1 MLVVLCGPP
10 CTGKSAIGADLE
22 SRFGFIHLEVDAIR
36 QRILPDSD
44 QNIEDRNTAYRAM
57 HLIAQL
63 LLHQGATVVV
73 DATYYRE
80 LHRKE
85 LAAILKTVDTQTA
98 LIQCKAPL
106 DVVLARFKSRSP
118 EHAALDLTEDLVRE
132 LWTNF
137 VYSSDGLTIDTSQPS
152 DVDLDRDDSLG
163 LWVAM
168 K

>member
-10 CTGKSAIGADLE
+10 CTGKSAIGEDLQN
-22 SRFGFIHLEVDAIR
+22 RFGFIHLEVDAIR

-57 HLIAQL
+57 HLMAEL
-63 LLHQGATVVV
+63 LLRHGATVVV
-73 DATYYRE
+73 DATYNRE

-85 LAAILKTVDTQTA
+85 LAAILKTVETSAA

-106 DVVLARFKSRSP
+106 DVVLARFKSRP
-118 EHAALDLTEDLVRE
+118 QGHAALDLTEDLVRE

-137 VYSSDGLTIDTSQPS
+137 AYSSDGLTIDTSQPS
-152 DVDLDRDDSLG
+152 DVDLDRDDSLER
-163 LWVAM
+163 WAQM